1 MSRGTYHIMN
11 RYINTTA
18 HNGQLV
24 HRLEMES
31 SKFLTFSLSFPFCEM
46 TTWSVYAFSV
56 SELERER
63 DCWTSSTVIR
73 YFKEIRHNNKWC
85 LFQKMWIWWILYF
98 KKPNLKCLYHF
109 FLVYGNCWNF
119 DRWWLFIQAFQKII
133 IWYCCLKFYE

>member
-1 MSRGTYHIMN
+1 MN

-18 HNGQLV
+18 HDGQLV

-73 YFKEIRHNNKWC
+73 YFKEIRHNNRRRRSVSYSEYYKVAGALVSLSGRVIFAANNGMPFPNIQVDSYQLC
-85 LFQKMWIWWILYF
+85 MLNPNIFLLYQEF
-98 KKPNLKCLYHF
+98 
-109 FLVYGNCWNF
+109 
-119 DRWWLFIQAFQKII
+119 
-133 IWYCCLKFYE
+133 